1 MNEKPRYAI
10 PVGPYLGKSALLKM
24 GYLDA
29 SSCLAM
35 TSMTIAELWSREKAS
50 LRRGCPFRQKD
61 LDPYFTVEEIEE
73 ARRSLAK
80 RLQGWARAE
89 KRAEYDEARAA
100 RRAEYDKARGKRV
113 SGRRLNDRLQGGMI
127 VGVDSEGVKVGE
139 PFILERGRPKTVL
152 REDVRNW
159 IDPGKSVY
167 FRQRTCLWMAG
178 GVEGFE
184 DAILYSPDGLRSE
197 RIFEF
202 LCSLPRKFSCSD
214 PRAKQPIFVGF
225 GFGYDI
231 AQILAD
237 LPKQELWEVRKGKPW
252 VKRNDPTWRANYEGW
267 VLWRGYAVAV
277 LPGKKIKICKLR
289 DPNRPFKWRLDKN
302 GETRRTV
309 DWIERIIIYDA
320 FGFFQTSLVNAIK
333 KMPDVVSKEELA
345 IIKAGKDE
353 RGWIELKDLGPEKFE
368 ELKRYTGL
376 ELKALTRMMEKTR
389 QALHDADPERPIKL
403 RHLYGAGAAAQA
415 LLLSRLSGEARS
427 ILGKIETGGE
437 EYGRS
442 AALTEAAVA
451 ETIEETVDRVLGEI
465 TPVSEENELYNKA
478 IIWAIHAFHGGRNE
492 LIKQGRTRK
501 TLYSND
507 ISSAYPAQIAEL
519 PSMKGGRWVYCKNPT
534 REQIEQSNMLSM
546 FRVATRGFRLDLP
559 FYPRPYRNSDGS
571 VMYPPFVN
579 GICMRD
585 EVLGTFQWRDTFAR
599 ERRDADYAFFPEG
612 GVIEVSE
619 ALFFE
624 PADPNERPFA
634 WVRELFDY
642 RAELLKVDPND
653 VRAIVI
659 KLMLNSIYGKLAQG
673 VGSPSSPPRFASP
686 WMAAAITAGT
696 RRKLLQAA
704 LTAPDAI
711 VSFATDGIVS
721 EKPLK
726 IPTSAPGVKELGK
739 WEHTKIVKDGGVFVQ
754 SGFYLLCEGA
764 AKGEDGLTPKTRG
777 FNPARAGDEKL
788 PWKERLAR
796 IMLED
801 IPACWREGRPVYEFD
816 YWQYIG
822 LGTAVQSPATEAV
835 IGCWKLSRRS
845 QKLDVISRKRIVP
858 AGARLRRSRAERL
871 IALDVNDWSEDLIAG
886 KLSAPHKPEW
896 MNVDAENELE
906 RSEETENAIAGL
918 A

>member
-1 MNEKPRYAI
+1 M
-10 PVGPYLGKSALLKM
+10 VYLML
-24 GYLDA
+24 
-29 SSCLAM
+29 
-35 TSMTIAELWSREKAS
+35 
-50 LRRGCPFRQKD
+50 
-61 LDPYFTVEEIEE
+61 FTE
-73 ARRSLAK
+73 
-80 RLQGWARAE
+80 
-89 KRAEYDEARAA
+89 
-100 RRAEYDKARGKRV
+100 
-113 SGRRLNDRLQGGMI
+113 
-127 VGVDSEGVKVGE
+127 
-139 PFILERGRPKTVL
+139 
-152 REDVRNW
+152 
-159 IDPGKSVY
+159 
-167 FRQRTCLWMAG
+167 
-178 GVEGFE
+178 
-184 DAILYSPDGLRSE
+184 
-197 RIFEF
+197 
-202 LCSLPRKFSCSD
+202 
-214 PRAKQPIFVGF
+214 
-225 GFGYDI
+225 
-231 AQILAD
+231 
-237 LPKQELWEVRKGKPW
+237 
-252 VKRNDPTWRANYEGW
+252 
-267 VLWRGYAVAV
+267 
-277 LPGKKIKICKLR
+277 
-289 DPNRPFKWRLDKN
+289 
-302 GETRRTV
+302 
-309 DWIERIIIYDA
+309 
-320 FGFFQTSLVNAIK
+320 
-333 KMPDVVSKEELA
+333 
-345 IIKAGKDE
+345 
-353 RGWIELKDLGPEKFE
+353 
-368 ELKRYTGL
+368 
-376 ELKALTRMMEKTR
+376 
-389 QALHDADPERPIKL
+389 
-403 RHLYGAGAAAQA
+403 
-415 LLLSRLSGEARS
+415 
-427 ILGKIETGGE
+427 
-437 EYGRS
+437 
-442 AALTEAAVA
+442 
-451 ETIEETVDRVLGEI
+451 EETSWL
-465 TPVSEENELYNKA
+465 NK
-478 IIWAIHAFHGGRNE
+478 
-492 LIKQGRTRK
+492 GRTRK

-546 FRVATRGFRLDLP
+546 FRVATRRFRLNLP
-559 FYPRPYRNSDGS
+559 FYPLPYRNSDGS
-571 VMYPPFVN
+571 VMYPSVVN
-579 GICMRD
+579 GIYMRD
-585 EVLGTFQWRDTFAR
+585 DVLAAFEWRDTFAR

-726 IPTSAPGVKELGK
+726 IATSAPGVKELGE

-754 SGFYLLCEGA
+754 SGFYLLCEDA

-777 FNPARAGDEKL
+777 FNPAKAGDEKL

-801 IPACWREGRPVYEFD
+801 IPACWKEGKPAYEFD
-816 YWQYIG
+816 YWEYIG
-822 LGTAVQSPATEAV
+822 LGAAVQSPATEAV
-835 IGCWKLSRRS
+835 IGCWKFSRRS

-918 A
+918 G